1 MNSTDKKYC
10 ANCHAQIDASATEC
24 LSCGCRDFTF
34 PSPTP
39 ASEAAP
45 TTETGSAEPSPS
57 SVGGKVFRVLAVITW
72 IGGLIIAAVLANYM
86 ESIVGFLSVAIV
98 CAVSGF
104 ILYAQAELF
113 DCVRGIYTLLKASQQ
128 K

>member
-10 ANCHAQIDASATEC
+10 PNCHAQVDASATEC
-24 LSCGCRDFTF
+24 LSCGFRFTMSA
-34 PSPTP
+34 P
-39 ASEAAP
+39 EAAP
-45 TTETGSAEPSPS
+45 EATSKAETGSAEPSAS
-57 SVGGKVFRVLAVITW
+57 SMGGKVFRVLAVITW

-113 DCVRGIYTLLKASQQ
+113 DCVRGIYTLLKASRQ